1 MQEATTQFGGSNC
14 FEERRGFMGNE
25 EKKNI
30 TIADVAE
37 ALGVSKTTVSR
48 AISGKG
54 RIGQETRDRVLKYI
68 EEHDYKPNVIA
79 KGLAQSKTYNLC
91 VVMPGNYDVVD
102 LTFFQEC
109 LFGIQEIAGIMEYDI
124 LLSICKNNDIS
135 SLERIISNRKV
146 DGVILMRT
154 FVEDRQI
161 EYLQAKKVPFVTIGS
176 SNYKDVIQIDHNHK
190 SACKE
195 LTSIILMKGMKRIAL
210 IGGDENHVVTQ
221 SRLRGF
227 REAYEKMGETIDPTM
242 LFLNLDNNV
251 VIDKIVEEVLE
262 RKVECILCMDD
273 AVCSRVLKKL
283 REKHVNV
290 PKDIRVASFYNS
302 SVLENNVPSI
312 TSLSFDAKELGMV
325 ACKTVLDVIEGVEV
339 ENRTLL
345 PYEVVLKESTK

>member
-1 MQEATTQFGGSNC
+1 
-14 FEERRGFMGNE
+14 MGNE

-91 VVMPGNYDVVD
+91 VVMPGDYDVVD

-161 EYLQAKKVPFVTIGS
+161 EYLQEKKVPFVTIGS
-176 SNYKDVIQIDHNHK
+176 SNYTGVIQIDHNHK

-227 REAYEKMGETIDPTM
+227 REAYEKMGEVIDPTM
-242 LFLNLDNNV
+242 LFLNLDNHV

-262 RKVECILCMDD
+262 RKAECILCMEC
-273 AVCSRVLKKL
+273 V
-283 REKHVNV
+283 
-290 PKDIRVASFYNS
+290 
-302 SVLENNVPSI
+302 
-312 TSLSFDAKELGMV
+312 
-325 ACKTVLDVIEGVEV
+325 
-339 ENRTLL
+339 RTCPRKAL
-345 PYEVVLKESTK
+345 

>member
-1 MQEATTQFGGSNC
+1 
-14 FEERRGFMGNE
+14 MGNE

-91 VVMPGNYDVVD
+91 VVMPGEYDVVD

-161 EYLQAKKVPFVTIGS
+161 EYLQEKKVPFVTIGS
-176 SNYKDVIQIDHNHK
+176 SNYTGVIQIDHNHK

-227 REAYEKMGETIDPTM
+227 REAYEKMGEVIDPTM
-242 LFLNLDNNV
+242 LFLNLDNHV
-251 VIDKIVEEVLE
+251 VQQGI
-262 RKVECILCMDD
+262 
-273 AVCSRVLKKL
+273 
-283 REKHVNV
+283 EK
-290 PKDIRVASFYNS
+290 A
-302 SVLENNVPSI
+302 
-312 TSLSFDAKELGMV
+312 A
-325 ACKTVLDVIEGVEV
+325 
-339 ENRTLL
+339 
-345 PYEVVLKESTK
+345 

>member
-1 MQEATTQFGGSNC
+1 
-14 FEERRGFMGNE
+14 MGNE

-91 VVMPGNYDVVD
+91 VVMPGDYDVVD

-161 EYLQAKKVPFVTIGS
+161 EYLQEKKVPFVTIGS
-176 SNYKDVIQIDHNHK
+176 SNYTGVIQIDHNHK

-227 REAYEKMGETIDPTM
+227 REAYEKMGEVIDPTM
-242 LFLNLDNNV
+242 LFLNLDNHV

-262 RKVECILCMDD
+262 RKAECILCMDD

-283 REKHVNV
+283 REAYPTLKREAIFV
-290 PKDIRVASFYNS
+290 PNMVDTRIGRVSDRQRWDAWDKDIDNVAIRSPRVPLRVCLQRRNTLFQTP
-302 SVLENNVPSI
+302 EE
-312 TSLSFDAKELGMV
+312 LSCVSPCFEF
-325 ACKTVLDVIEGVEV
+325 IS
-339 ENRTLL
+339 NI
-345 PYEVVLKESTK
+345 VLKNDL

>member
-1 MQEATTQFGGSNC
+1 MEKD
-14 FEERRGFMGNE
+14 
-25 EKKNI
+25 EKKSI

-54 RIGQETRDRVLKYI
+54 RIGKDTRERVLSYI

-91 VVMPGNYDVVD
+91 AVMPGDYDVVD

-124 LLSICKNNDIS
+124 VLSICKNNDIS
-135 SLERIISNRKV
+135 SLERIIANHKV

-154 FVEDRQI
+154 FVEDLQI
-161 EYLQAKKVPFVTIGS
+161 EYLQQKKIPFVTIGS
-176 SNYKDVIQIDHNHK
+176 SNYPDVIQIDHNHK

-195 LTSIILMKGMKRIAL
+195 LTSIILMKQMKRIAL
-210 IGGDENHVVTQ
+210 IGGNEEHVVTQ

-227 REAYEKMGETIDPTM
+227 REAHKKMGAKMEESL

-251 VIDKIVEEVLE
+251 LTDKIVKEVLAQ
-262 RKVECILCMDD
+262 KVDCILCMDD
-273 AVCSRVLKKL
+273 AVASRVLKTL
-283 REKHVNV
+283 RELHTRV
-290 PKDIRVASFYNS
+290 PEDVRVASFYNS
-302 SVLENNVPSI
+302 TILENNVPSI
-312 TSLSFDAKELGMV
+312 TSLSFDARELGMV
-325 ACKTVLDVIEGVEV
+325 ACRTLLDLIGGAEV
-339 ENRTLL
+339 KLRTLL